1 MATHESI
8 HFLVTRNSL
17 SEALKKSEINQK
29 RESLMLPA
37 LLTATPWR
45 QAAKAILFWYN
56 LKAIMII
63 IILIITTFYQV
74 QVYC

>member
-1 MATHESI
+1 MDSIFFRGYLQNCAVFLLEGHILATHEGL

-45 QAAKAILFWYN
+45 QAAEAILF
-56 LKAIMII
+56 
-63 IILIITTFYQV
+63 
-74 QVYC
+74 